1 MKYFTISEFLFSE
14 RAIAK
19 KIWNG
24 ANREVE
30 DNLIALVS
38 AILDPLREKYG
49 KPITVSSGYRCRA
62 LNNVTPNASRTSQHL
77 TGEAADI
84 TVKSKNGNRQLAK
97 MIIDM
102 GLPFDQMI
110 DECNYDW
117 VHVSYKRVGNNR
129 RQILRYKNK
138 SYTNI
143 DAKEL

>member
-1 MKYFTISEFLFSE
+1 MKHFTISEFIHSDT
-14 RAIAK
+14 AIK
-19 KIWNG
+19 KRIWNG
-24 ANREVE
+24 ASREVE
-30 DNLIALVS
+30 DNIIALVS
-38 AILDPLREKYG
+38 AILDPLRDKYG
-49 KPITVSSGYRCRA
+49 KPITITSGYRCKELNRA
-62 LNNVTPNASRTSQHL
+62 VGGVSNSQHM

-84 TVKSKNGNRQLAK
+84 TVKSKLGNRQLAK
-97 MIIDM
+97 MIIEM

-138 SYTNI
+138 DYTNI

>member
-49 KPITVSSGYRCRA
+49 KPITVSSGYRCKA
-62 LNNVTPNASRTSQHL
+62 LNNVIPNASKTSQHM

-84 TVKSKNGNRQLAK
+84 TVKSKSGNRQLAK
-97 MIIDM
+97 MVVEM
-102 GLPFDQMI
+102 GLPFDQII
-110 DECNYDW
+110 DEADYSW

-138 SYTNI
+138 AYTNI

>member
-1 MKYFTISEFLFSE
+1 MKYFTISELIKSDT
-14 RAIAK
+14 AIKK

-24 ANREVE
+24 ASREVE

-38 AILDPLREKYG
+38 AILDPLRDKYG
-49 KPITVSSGYRCRA
+49 KPITITSGYRCKELNRA
-62 LNNVTPNASRTSQHL
+62 VGGVSNSQHM

-84 TVKSKNGNRQLAK
+84 TVKSKTGNRQLAK
-97 MIIDM
+97 MIVEM

-138 SYTNI
+138 AYTNI